1 MRNFSIKLLYCSIF
15 TFFFTCISN
24 PVSAQDQIVTEL
36 KQVVARKIDKPKL
49 DSGEV
54 WKTGITFNLNVGQG
68 SQNNWAAG
76 GDAFSFSIGSSLGLL
91 GMYKKDRYSW
101 ENTLDLNYGMV
112 NTTSLGTRKNDDRI
126 DLLSKLGYE
135 MQPKLN
141 LTGLFNFHSQF
152 SKGYNYINKDTK
164 ELLSDF
170 MSPGYFLVSVGLDYK
185 PAEGLS
191 IFLSPVTAR
200 WTVVNNDSL
209 SAKGAYGVDSFAH
222 VKTSFGA
229 FATISYIKDIT
240 KTIKYEGRTDL
251 FSNYEHNP
259 QNVDVMF
266 KNRFTGKFSKI
277 LAVSIGLDLIYD
289 DDVRLFGPEN
299 KSPGLQLKSIIGVG
313 LSLKF

>member
-1 MRNFSIKLLYCSIF
+1 MWKASLKILFSYLLIF
-15 TFFFTCISN
+15 FVTCIYQTA
-24 PVSAQDQIVTEL
+24 VAQHEIVKEL
-36 KQVVARKIDKPKL
+36 KQVVARKVDKPKL

-54 WKTGITFNLNVGQG
+54 WKTGVTFNLNIGQG
-68 SQNNWAAG
+68 SQSNWAAG
-76 GDAFSFSIGSSLGLL
+76 GDAFSFSVGSSLGLL
-91 GMYKKDRYSW
+91 GLYKQDRYSW

-112 NTTSLGTRKNDDRI
+112 NTTSLGTRKNDDKI
-126 DLLSKLGYE
+126 DFLSKMGYQLE
-135 MQPKLN
+135 PKLN

-152 SKGYNYINKDTK
+152 SKGYNYISNDKR
-164 ELLSDF
+164 ELLSDI

-229 FATISYIKDIT
+229 FATISYLKDIT
-240 KTIKYEGRTDL
+240 KTIKYEGRADF
-251 FSNYEHNP
+251 FSNYANNP
-259 QNVDVMF
+259 QNVDVML

-277 LAVSIGLDLIYD
+277 LAVSVGLDLIYD

-299 KSPGLQLKSIIGVG
+299 KSPALQLKSIIAVG
-313 LSLKF
+313 LTLKF